1 MRDRSWLLCRG
12 WSNCFACAIDG
23 GFVDGDGRAAS
34 HADQQIHAMSLLK
47 MEQAKAS
54 NSACCS
60 YSCPI
65 VHALSKLEKAQL
77 RVIFDLDNF
86 IARVVSDQM
95 LRMANHILHWLDIL
109 SYQFSRFIFNSVYIY
124 LSHSLTPS
132 LSPALSLSLTLSLS
146 LSHSLT
152 LSLSL
157 PLTVSLSHQEQ

>member
-77 RVIFDLDNF
+77 RVTFDLANF
-86 IARVVSDQM
+86 IARVMSDQM

-124 LSHSLTPS
+124 IYISHSLTPS
-132 LSPALSLSLTLSLS
+132 LSPPSLSLSLTLSLS
-146 LSHSLT
+146 HPLT
-152 LSLSL
+152 LSPSLSL
-157 PLTVSLSHQEQ
+157 IKNSEH